1 MNCLEKKRNNTLAHT
16 YWQGV
21 CAYTIYVYVQLYIP
35 KVSGIFCY
43 DVLLKFSVFG
53 SYSNF
58 LLTGP
63 LGVGFVGRQPKQ
75 IGEC

>member
-1 MNCLEKKRNNTLAHT
+1 M
-16 YWQGV
+16 
-21 CAYTIYVYVQLYIP
+21 YVQLYIP

-43 DVLLKFSVFG
+43 DVLLKFSVLG